1 MTLETEIKQEKF
13 RSEFQKTI
21 INIYYTNCYI
31 FSKFQDLLSEYQL
44 TVQQYNILRILRGQ
58 FPGAA
63 SIGEIK
69 ERMLDKS
76 SDTTRIIDRL
86 IIKQLVERKNSKN
99 DRRVTEIKI
108 TKQGMSLLKKMDL
121 IDFKSDNILSHLNK
135 TELKNLNALL
145 DKIRIKG

>member
-1 MTLETEIKQEKF
+1 MNLEEEIKQEKF

-21 INIYYTNCYI
+21 VNIYYTNCYI
-31 FSKFQDLLSEYQL
+31 FSKFQDLLSEYKL

-58 FPGAA
+58 FPGAV

-76 SDTTRIIDRL
+76 SDITRIIDRL
-86 IIKQLVERKNSKN
+86 IIKQLVERKNSKS

-121 IDFKSDNILSHLNK
+121 IDFKSDNILSHLNE